1 MPLRP
6 TACKE
11 GLDSADIFCTN
22 SVSHTF
28 VCAYSVGTHAQRQQQ
43 QESKSRARQIRF
55 LDGAIIRCSQ
65 GVRNVRY
72 NIALKR
78 WRGAQDECA
87 LPDDAHCVLAGCDAT
102 HVNVLAQQQ
111 GSVLGAD
118 RAYFR
123 DELLRR
129 GPRSR
134 AVGPCR
140 HVILFQGL
148 CARFCSCLNDFEFQG
163 HTHKFQDRQK
173 PDCPARMLVAKA
185 FE

>member
-1 MPLRP
+1 M
-6 TACKE
+6 
-11 GLDSADIFCTN
+11 
-22 SVSHTF
+22 
-28 VCAYSVGTHAQRQQQ
+28 
-43 QESKSRARQIRF
+43 RF
-55 LDGAIIRCSQ
+55 LDGAIIRCSH

-78 WRGAQDECA
+78 WREAQNECG
-87 LPDDAHCVLAGCDAT
+87 LPDDAHCVLTGCDAT
-102 HVNVLAQQQ
+102 DVNVLARRQ

-134 AVGPCR
+134 AVSPCR

-148 CARFCSCLNDFEFQG
+148 CARFCNRFNSSKLQIYA
-163 HTHKFQDRQK
+163 HKSHNRPK
-173 PDCPARMLVAKA
+173 LDCSAGFRVAKA
-185 FE
+185 SESDASGMYRCTPSRQREYVGFLQ